1 MTYIELISQQFAAI
15 YLTLG
20 APSYD
25 AYMYCALPIRAEN
38 AQITFFAIFDPAEIL
53 AAQKRLERNGH
64 MHVRPSPR
72 IPYIGRRTTR
82 CARVSVT
89 CLL

>member
-1 MTYIELISQQFAAI
+1 MAVYPS
-15 YLTLG
+15 LG
-20 APSYD
+20 DMLHVDSR
-25 AYMYCALPIRAEN
+25 ALPIRAEN
-38 AQITFFAIFDPAEIL
+38 DEITFFAIFDPAKFF